1 MIQRPVGAQGGK
13 IRSNDRHLGAT
24 APAPIRIQWDYTN
37 VNVAAIGQL
46 TMDYLTKV
54 LLPATSQVLSHYL
67 GIRYPDPERY
77 GTLEML
83 IALSGL
89 FKVLNER
96 CQLEDNMDT

>member
-1 MIQRPVGAQGGK
+1 MQSPIGAQGGS
-13 IRSNDRHLGAT
+13 IRSNERHLGAA

-37 VNVAAIGQL
+37 ANATAIGQL

-54 LLPATSQVLSHYL
+54 LLPATSKVLSHYL

-77 GTLEML
+77 GTLEMQ
-83 IALSGL
+83 IAPTGL
-89 FKVLNER
+89 FKMLNER